1 MRRRFGCCSVVMI
14 ISAVLGFCVLL
25 SVLIEEEPTFAGER
39 VGVVA
44 VKGFITDSTES
55 VEALRRF
62 ARDGDVK
69 AVVVQVVSPG
79 GVVAPAQE
87 IHDAVKA
94 VAVKKP
100 VVCSFGSVA
109 ASGGYYLAAPA
120 TQIVANPGT
129 VTGSIGVILQFQ
141 DYQVLLDK
149 IGIRAY
155 PVKSGPLKDAGSPFR
170 SMTEEEKE
178 VMQGVVDDIFQQFV
192 DAVAEGR
199 RMKRESVL
207 ALADGRIFSGR
218 QAMELGLVDQ
228 LGGFW
233 DAVTVAAELGG
244 IEGEVKIERWKPPRR
259 GVLRQLLGDD
269 FDTAL
274 GAVEPLSAPPI
285 RFVLPGW

>member
-1 MRRRFGCCSVVMI
+1 MVI
-14 ISAVLGFCVLL
+14 TAAVLGFFFLLTVLL
-25 SVLIEEEPTFAGER
+25 KEEPAIAGER

-44 VKGFITDSTES
+44 IKGFIADSAEP

-62 ARDGDVK
+62 ARDEDVK

-94 VAVKKP
+94 VAAKKP
-100 VVCSFGSVA
+100 VVCSFGAVA

-120 TQIVANPGT
+120 TRIVANPGT

-149 IGIRAY
+149 IGMRAHA
-155 PVKSGPLKDAGSPFR
+155 VKSGPYKDTGSPFR
-170 SMTEEEKE
+170 PMTDQEKA
-178 VMQGVVDDIFQQFV
+178 VMQGLVDDIFRQFV

-199 RMKRESVL
+199 RMKRDAVL

-233 DAVTVAAELGG
+233 DAVAVAAELGG
-244 IEGEVKIERWKPPRR
+244 IEGEVEIERWKPPRA
-259 GVLRQLLGDD
+259 GLLHYLLGEDAD
-269 FDTAL
+269 AAL
-274 GAVEPLSAPPI
+274 EAVEPLSAPPI